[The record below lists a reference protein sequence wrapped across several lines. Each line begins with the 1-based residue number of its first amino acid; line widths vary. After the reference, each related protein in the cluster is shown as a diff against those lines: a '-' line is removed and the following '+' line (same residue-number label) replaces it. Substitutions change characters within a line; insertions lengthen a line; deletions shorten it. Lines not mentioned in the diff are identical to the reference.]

1 MVKPDDSCLDP
12 NAQRAVEERAR
23 TILDRAGAWDRFPT
37 PVEDIVKSAKLRV
50 APTGAFDARTIIAYV
65 QNRTNEA
72 ARAIKSA
79 LSKVFGLYDS
89 DEALIHIDDSVNEA
103 KQNFLKL
110 HETGHHEIPT
120 HRKLFRLFQDCDKT
134 LAPEIADRFE
144 REANSFAR
152 FVLFQGD
159 TYQREAA
166 DCPLEIKTPL
176 RLAKRFGASAYASV
190 REFVRTHHEACIV
203 YVLEPVEL
211 VPGSPVRA
219 QVRRIETSPSFRKQ
233 FGVPT
238 DAVIDASHALGRLL
252 PIGRRMT
259 RPTMFVAIDRNDLRH
274 ECVGEA
280 FSTPRNVFLLVC
292 PLRGLTY
299 TTVILPSATLR
310 FESP

>member
-1 MVKPDDSCLDP
+1 MV
-12 NAQRAVEERAR
+12 
-23 TILDRAGAWDRFPT
+23 LDRAAAWDEFPT
-37 PVEDIVKSAKLRV
+37 PVEDILKAAKLRV
-50 APTGAFDARTIIAYV
+50 ASTSMFDAHAILAYV
-65 QNRTNEA
+65 QSKA
-72 ARAIKSA
+72 GGASRAIKSA

-89 DEALIHIDDSVNEA
+89 EESLIHIDDSVNQA

-134 LAPEIADRFE
+134 LAPDIADRFE
-144 REANSFAR
+144 REANNFAR

-159 TYQREAA
+159 AYRRDAA

-176 RLAKRFGASAYASV
+176 RLAKRFGTSVYASL
-190 REFVRTHHEACIV
+190 REFVRTHHKACIV

-211 VPGSPVRA
+211 VPGSPARA
-219 QVRRIETSPSFRKQ
+219 HVRRIEASVSFRRQ

-238 DAVIDASHALGRLL
+238 DATIDMSHALGKLL

-259 RPTMFVAIDRNDLRH
+259 RPTTLVAIDRNGVHH

-280 FSTPRNVFLLVC
+280 FGTPYNIFLLVC
-292 PLRGLTY
+292 PVRDLSS
-299 TTVILPSATLR
+299 TTVMMPESAIR
-310 FESP
+310 FGSS